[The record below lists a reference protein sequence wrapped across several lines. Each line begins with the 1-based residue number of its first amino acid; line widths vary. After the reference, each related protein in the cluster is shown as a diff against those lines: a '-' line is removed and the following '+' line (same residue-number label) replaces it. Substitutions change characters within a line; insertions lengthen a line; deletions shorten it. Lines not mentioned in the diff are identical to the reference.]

1 MVKANNDIA
10 TIAADPMWLPHRY
23 DPGYDAFHMLHVPR
37 DVHRKVTFLTDEY
50 LPAGG
55 QKIVIRRSDALSGLA
70 PAAPLHFIF
79 HSAFCCSTLLA
90 RAFDYDGLAMGLKE
104 PTLLND
110 LIGWRRRG
118 AQPELF
124 EAVLKDS
131 FQLLA
136 RPFAQHE
143 AVIIKPSNI
152 VNSLAPFIL
161 AQSPEAKA
169 VLLFAPLRTFLQSVA
184 KKEMWGRLW
193 VRELMIG
200 QLKDGIINLGFD
212 DAQYLGLTD
221 LQVAAVTWLAQ
232 HDLFAQLI
240 SHYGPNRVRSLDSET
255 LLAKPAACIT
265 ALMKLYKRDASDA
278 IIQKIISGPA
288 FTTHSKHGTAFDGSD
303 RRAEYKQTDT
313 LHGDEIEKVALWV
326 EAVAQNAGVSMILQA
341 PLL

>member
-1 MVKANNDIA
+1 MMKADDDIA
-10 TIAADPMWLPHRY
+10 TIAADPIWLPHRY
-23 DPGYDAFHMLHVPR
+23 DPGYDAVHMLQVSR
-37 DVHRKVTFLTDEY
+37 DIHRHVTFLTDEY
-50 LPAGG
+50 LPPEG
-55 QKIVIRRSDALSGLA
+55 QKIVLRRSDAISGLA

-104 PTLLND
+104 PTILND

-118 AQPELF
+118 AKPALF
-124 EAVLKDS
+124 ETVLKNS

-136 RPFAQHE
+136 RPFGATE

-152 VNSLAPFIL
+152 VNSLAPTIL
-161 AQSPEAKA
+161 SQLPKANA
-169 VLLFAPLRTFLQSVA
+169 VLLFAPLRIFLQSIA

-200 QLKDGIINLGFD
+200 QLKDSIINLGFED
-212 DAQYLGLTD
+212 EQYLGLTD

-240 SHYGPNRVRSLDSET
+240 NHFGPKRVRSLDSET
-255 LLAKPAACIT
+255 LLAKPNECLT
-265 ALMKLYKRDASDA
+265 ALTHLYELKASDE
-278 IIQKIISGPA
+278 IIQEIISGPA
-288 FTTHSKHGTAFDGSD
+288 FTTHSKHGTAFGGSA
-303 RRAEYKQTDT
+303 RRAEYKQADT
-313 LHGDEIEKVALWV
+313 LHGDEIEKVALWAQ
-326 EAVAQNAGVSMILQA
+326 AVAQNAGVDMVLQA